1 MVTAHRSNPEYADI
15 DMSGTFA
22 LAATGNGIVAILA
35 GILAQYSAGKL
46 SIRQFLNIRVDICI
60 FGVNVL

>member
-1 MVTAHRSNPEYADI
+1 M

-35 GILAQYSAGKL
+35 GILAQYSAGKRFSIITDEQCRNL
-46 SIRQFLNIRVDICI
+46 SP
-60 FGVNVL
+60 